1 MERPGSRQ
9 DPAKGFAG
17 PILGGV
23 VLVAMAAST
32 MAFVPLVECPRCRA
46 YRESVFG
53 RIDGGPDRIED
64 LVNCRLCSNRERV
77 SLPKKWKWKPGQGR
91 P

>member
-1 MERPGSRQ
+1 MERPGIRP

-17 PILGGV
+17 LILGVV
-23 VLVAMAAST
+23 VLVALAAST

-46 YRESVFG
+46 YRESAFG

-64 LVNCRLCSNRERV
+64 LVNCGLCSNRERV
-77 SLPKKWKWKPGQGR
+77 SLFQKWKWKPGKGR